1 MQTTSTPIG
10 IKCRIT
16 IKTAAGTR
24 SYSGIYPSTFD
35 ATIDAMDQLGE
46 AGGKISVVAA

>member
-1 MQTTSTPIG
+1 MIAAPKG

-24 SYSGIYPSTFD
+24 SWHGIYPSTFD

-46 AGGKISVVAA
+46 AGGKISVEVA